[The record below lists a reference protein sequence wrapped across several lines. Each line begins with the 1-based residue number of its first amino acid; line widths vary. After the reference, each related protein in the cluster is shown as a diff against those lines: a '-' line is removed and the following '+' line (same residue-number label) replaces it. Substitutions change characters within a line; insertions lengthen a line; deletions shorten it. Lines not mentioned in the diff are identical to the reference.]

1 MIAICI
7 GHSRSGDKGAVSVTG
22 MTEHA
27 FNTRLGNDVAALLTN
42 IGHPVEVIT
51 HYEGHCYTAAQ
62 KWLGEYLKKQNA
74 TLAIELHFN
83 SADNPKAQGYEYL
96 HHEDSHRGRDL
107 ATALHSAHRVRF
119 AGNVNRGIKPIAP
132 GGRGFEFLRRTPCPA
147 VICEPF
153 FGSNEVEWT
162 LYNKETGR
170 DRLAEAYAAG
180 IRAFLNQS

>member
-7 GHSRSGDKGAVSVTG
+7 GHSRSGDSGALSVG
-22 MTEHA
+22 NVTEHT
-27 FNTRLGNDVAALLTN
+27 FNTDIGQILKSLLDDL
-42 IGHPVEVIT
+42 PVEVIT
-51 HYEGHCYTAAQ
+51 HYEGHGYTTAQ
-62 KWLGEYLKKQNA
+62 KWLGTYLKLKKA

-83 SADNPKAQGYEYL
+83 SADSPKAQGFEYL
-96 HHEDSHRGRDL
+96 HHEDSHQGRAL
-107 ATALHSAHRVRF
+107 ATAIHSAHRSRF
-119 AGNVNRGIKPIAP
+119 AGNVNRGVKPIAP

-170 DRLAEAYAAG
+170 NLLAESYAAG
-180 IRAFLNQS
+180 IRAFLNQQ